1 MLRWW
6 KRLLRKKRKQSVAS
20 LRLKIERFRG
30 LLRENNRV
38 LDLLADADEKL
49 GGDFLFDATYIR
61 TMARDLEDAAAKVVR
76 DLNFVTE
83 NRHLPLV
90 TAYERVRGRVGDI
103 LAARIAVPD
112 APYIMPLES
121 VDCDA
126 ADAVGE
132 KMACLGEIGRRLHF
146 RIPPGFVITSQAF
159 KRFSDH
165 ARLEEKI
172 RLLAARSPDGVP
184 SPSEVEAVLG
194 EAIAGARMPGDLRKA
209 IDRAVAA
216 RRKRSGKDVLFAV
229 RSSALGEDGE
239 LSFAGLHDSVLAVKP
254 DGVAQAYK
262 EVLASLFNARAVSYR
277 LSRGEPLEPAVMA
290 VGCVQMVD
298 AVCSGVAYSLDPN
311 DPERDVLIV
320 TASPGLGKLVVE
332 GSAGVDRFLVSR
344 TPPHRVVERGI
355 AVKERMYEIDPEGG
369 VRLVGV
375 PAAYQKVA
383 CVTDDFLAGLATAV
397 LRIEQYSKSPQDVEW
412 SLDKDGALVF
422 LQSRPLHVHTGSAEA
437 AVDLRAAVEGH
448 EVLLSGRGTVT
459 SRGIAHGHIL
469 LVDGTER
476 LEEIPQGS
484 VLVARLSAP
493 HLAELVPRASAVITD
508 IGSPTGHLATITR
521 ELRIPSIMDAA
532 VATQVLKNGTE
543 VTVDAEENVVYEGK
557 VEELLLYQLLRKSSF
572 QDSAEFRLL
581 RRLLRIAAPLHLRN
595 PRGRNFHAGNC
606 ESYHDVIRFSH
617 EKAVEYLVGGQDLGS
632 DAESVYCRSVNLHL
646 PLDLKVIN
654 IGDVTLLPS
663 NGSECEVGDIGS
675 EPFRCLLEGI
685 TAPGAWSSEATNM
698 DFKSFMSSVTGRSM
712 LESPVSGAPPPN
724 LGIFSENYL
733 NLNLF
738 LGYHYNQVDA
748 YISNARNDNYLY
760 FRFMGGMTSIARR
773 SRRAKMI
780 AIILERQD
788 FAVDIMG
795 DFLVARLKKFEKPIL
810 LERLRMI
817 GCLIGYTRQLDVRM
831 RSDTM
836 IDEGVEEFFNY
847 LYSRAGSR

>member
-262 EVLASLFNARAVSYR
+262 EVLASLFNARAVAYR
-277 LSRGEPLEPAVMA
+277 HSRGEPLEPAVMA
-290 VGCVQMVD
+290 VGCIEMVD
-298 AVCSGVAYSLDPN
+298 AVCSGVLYTLDPN
-311 DPERDVLIV
+311 VPESDALIV
-320 TASPGLGKLVVE
+320 TATPGLGKLVVE
-332 GSAGVDRFLVSR
+332 GAASVDRFTVSR
-344 TPPHRVVERGI
+344 TLPHRVLSRSVAEK
-355 AVKERMYEIDPEGG
+355 ASMYTSDPEGG
-369 VRLVGV
+369 VRLVPV
-375 PAAYQKVA
+375 PSTLRNVA
-383 CVTDDFLAGLATAV
+383 CVTDEFLTTLASAA
-397 LRIEQYSKSPQDVEW
+397 LRIEKYSKSPQDIEW
-412 SLDKDGALVF
+412 AVDAEGALVF
-422 LQSRPLHVHTGSAEA
+422 LQSRPLHVRA
-437 AVDLRAAVEGH
+437 ADEEMALDLRRAVESH
-448 EVLLSGRGTVT
+448 PVLLSGRGIVT
-459 SRGIAHGHIL
+459 CRGIGFGRVVKI
-469 LVDGTER
+469 DGTER
-476 LEEIPQGS
+476 FEDVPEGC
-484 VLVARLSAP
+484 VLVAHLSSP
-493 HLAELVPRASAVITD
+493 HLAELVTKASAVITD

-521 ELRIPSIMDAA
+521 ELRVPSIMDAG
-532 VATQVLKNGTE
+532 VATQVLEAGAE
-543 VTVDAEENVVYEGK
+543 VTVDAEENAVYQGK

-581 RRLLRIAAPLHLRN
+581 RRLLRIMAPLHLRN
-595 PRGRNFHAGNC
+595 PRDKAFKAANC
-606 ESYHDVIRFSH
+606 ESYHDIIRFAH
-617 EKAVEYLVGGQDLGS
+617 EKSVEYLVGGHDLGADTTS
-632 DAESVYCRSVNLHL
+632 AYCRKVNLNL
-646 PLDLKVIN
+646 PLDLTVVN
-654 IGDVTLLPS
+654 IGDVTLLPQ
-663 NGSECEVGDIGS
+663 NGPECELGEIGC
-675 EPFRCLLEGI
+675 EPLRRILEGV
-685 TAPGAWSSEATNM
+685 TAPGAWSSEPTDM
-698 DFKSFMSSVTGRSM
+698 DFKSFMSSVTGRSS
-712 LESPVSGAPPPN
+712 LETAPSAAPPPN
-724 LGIFSENYL
+724 LAIISDRYL
-733 NLNLF
+733 NLSLF

-748 YISNARNDNYLY
+748 YVSEVRNDNYIY
-760 FRFMGGMTSIARR
+760 FRFMGGMTNMARR
-773 SRRAKMI
+773 SRRVKMI
-780 AIILERQD
+780 SIILEKQD
-788 FAVDIMG
+788 FAVDLLG
-795 DFLVARLKKFEKPIL
+795 DFLVARLKKFERPIL
-810 LERLRMI
+810 LDRLRMI

-831 RSDTM
+831 RSDAM
-836 IDEGVEEFFNY
+836 IDQGVEEFMKC
-847 LYSRAGSR
+847 LYSECGSS